1 VTAFPNALET
11 TSRQTLA
18 HQVRPMNNIL
28 KKVLAVFIV
37 AAIAAPAMSYAKTH
51 HHHKYTKAKHVDHTA
66 H

>member
-1 VTAFPNALET
+1 MRSKQ

-37 AAIAAPAMSYAKTH
+37 AAVIVPAVSYAKPH

>member
-1 VTAFPNALET
+1 
-11 TSRQTLA
+11 
-18 HQVRPMNNIL
+18 MNNIL

-37 AAIAAPAMSYAKTH
+37 AAIAAPAMSYAKPH